1 MIWSFWC
8 LFVADILMYFIFFSW
23 PDQKLHVLPVKT
35 NRSLHHTTLHV
46 SRGHVNACSLWSL
59 QPSPRPKNLTTFLLF
74 RRGIYW
80 TKKHFP
86 SWFLQSR
93 SLDDGRVSALGPAL
107 CPLKHM
113 LKGSNT
119 RSRTPTN
126 PTNSLCLFF
135 LFYFFFYRYC
145 KLFIIKFKTM
155 LNFLY
160 QHYFLSYLC

>member
-1 MIWSFWC
+1 MFWEVNSVDDLKFLVSVC
-8 LFVADILMYFIFFSW
+8 CRYFNVLYFFSW

-135 LFYFFFYRYC
+135 LFYFF
-145 KLFIIKFKTM
+145 LPLLQIIYHKI
-155 LNFLY
+155 
-160 QHYFLSYLC
+160 